1 MRVPHTLHRRPKS
14 DPESRAPRGPR
25 GPRLFPAEP
34 LGLPRPEVG
43 REPGAG
49 DSGPARGTPTS
60 TLEPGW
66 GLCPS
71 QGSGRGAWGAL
82 DRAGPSHHPRAL
94 EAEVALGRR
103 GGGGRAASGLS
114 VTVCPAPPR
123 AGAPHMYST
132 AELHRCPGP
141 DPARWPGQ
149 GRRWLPLKG
158 LQEPNVLSPLSAPR
172 CGPAS
177 LGRQP
182 RGERCAWLRRSRPAS
197 SASRSRALWQS
208 SSTAC
213 PTHPRTAGSRVRPGT
228 CCGPRPSAPSLQ

>member
-14 DPESRAPRGPR
+14 DPESCAPRGPG
-25 GPRLFPAEP
+25 GPRLFSAEP

-43 REPGAG
+43 REPGAR
-49 DSGPARGTPTS
+49 DSGPAGGTPTP

-82 DRAGPSHHPRAL
+82 DRAGPRPSPTGPGGRGG
-94 EAEVALGRR
+94 LGRR

-123 AGAPHMYST
+123 AGPPHMYS
-132 AELHRCPGP
+132 APELHRRPGL
-141 DPARWPGQ
+141 DRARWPGQ

-158 LQEPNVLSPLSAPR
+158 LPEPNVLSHLSAPR

-182 RGERCAWLRRSRPAS
+182 RGERCARLRRPRPAS
-197 SASRSRALWQS
+197 SASRSRAL
-208 SSTAC
+208 
-213 PTHPRTAGSRVRPGT
+213 
-228 CCGPRPSAPSLQ
+228 

>member
-14 DPESRAPRGPR
+14 DPESHVPRDPG
-25 GPRLFPAEP
+25 GPRLFSAEP
-34 LGLPRPEVG
+34 LGLPRPEVS

-49 DSGPARGTPTS
+49 DSGPAGGTPTP

-82 DRAGPSHHPRAL
+82 DRAGPSPSPT
-94 EAEVALGRR
+94 GPGGR
-103 GGGGRAASGLS
+103 GG
-114 VTVCPAPPR
+114 P
-123 AGAPHMYST
+123 GAPGRGRPSSIWT
-132 AELHRCPGP
+132 VSDGAPGSLRGWAPSRSAPEPHRRPGP
-141 DPARWPGQ
+141 DRTRWPGQ

-158 LQEPNVLSPLSAPR
+158 LQEPNVLSPLSTPR

-182 RGERCAWLRRSRPAS
+182 RGKRCARLCRPRPAS

-213 PTHPRTAGSRVRPGT
+213 PTHPRTGGSRVRPGT
-228 CCGPRPSAPSLQ
+228 CCGPQLSAPSLQ